1 MKLTPIIKQLQ
12 AETTCFKQIAGT
24 LSDEVLENFVRQ
36 KELPAAYVVMLDIDA
51 EFAEVSNYGNSY
63 EQELTEHFGVV
74 IFAASD
80 RRGQSVGDLL
90 DDYRAEIF
98 KAIVGWCPDDCHDPI
113 EFEGGSVQK
122 MTGDRLIYLFEF
134 KTTCT
139 ITKEDT
145 WQQVAYDRLGEFEGM
160 DIDVDMIR
168 HDTQKPDGQVEA
180 KLKIDFEKGA

>member
-1 MKLTPIIKQLQ
+1 MKLSPIIKQLQ

-24 LSDEVLENFVRQ
+24 LSEEVLENFVRQ
-36 KELPAAYVVMLDIDA
+36 KELPAAYVVMLDTDA

-63 EQELTEHFGVV
+63 EQEITEHFGVV
-74 IFAASD
+74 IFAVSD

-98 KAIVGWCPDDCHDPI
+98 RAIVGWCPDDNHDPI

-122 MTGDRLIYLFEF
+122 LTGDRLIYLFEF
-134 KTTCT
+134 KITST
-139 ITKEDT
+139 ITPKDT
-145 WQQVAYDRLGEFEGM
+145 WQQVSYDRLGEFEGM

-168 HDTQKPDGQVEA
+168 DDIKKPDGTAEA
-180 KLKIDFEKGA
+180 KLTIDFEKGA

>member
-1 MKLTPIIKQLQ
+1 MKLSPIIKQLQ

-24 LSDEVLENFVRQ
+24 LSDEVLESFVRQ
-36 KELPAAYVVMLDIDA
+36 KELPAAYVVVLDVDA
-51 EFAEVSNYGNSY
+51 EFAEVSEYCNSY
-63 EQELTEHFGVV
+63 QQEITEHFGIV

-90 DDYRAEIF
+90 DDYRAQIF
-98 KAIVGWCPDDCHDPI
+98 KAILGWSPDDNHDPI

-122 MTGDRLIYLFEF
+122 LTGDRLIYLFEF
-134 KTTCT
+134 KITST
-139 ITKEDT
+139 ITPKDT

-168 HDTQKPDGQVEA
+168 HDTQKPDGKVEA

>member
-51 EFAEVSNYGNSY
+51 EFAEVSQYGNSY

-122 MTGDRLIYLFEF
+122 MTGDRLIYLYEF

-145 WQQVAYDRLGEFEGM
+145 WQQVSYDRLGEFEGM